1 MKYRYLLF
9 ITILFSFKG
18 EIFCQDPRFSQ
29 FYTTPQLI
37 NPALTGVFDGEYRI
51 NVNYRN
57 QWNSILNKSAF
68 TSYAAGGEYRY
79 NVADEDYVGGGLQFL
94 KQNSGVGDLSRLQTH
109 LNASYIKQ
117 LGSNYRGPDYYLAA
131 GLQLGF
137 GQLSTNWNKYWFSRQ
152 YDPNSQSV
160 NTNINS
166 GESGADRSGLFLDL
180 GAGLLWYAVFDERTS
195 IYVGGS
201 LGHLNKPDIAL
212 YDDSKESMYNKF
224 TAHAGGE
231 FLITPYFSLL
241 PAAYFITQ
249 GPTREL
255 VAGSNIRYSNGDW
268 REFSI
273 RAGGFARIN
282 NRLNSFNNFESTV
295 VNLSFEF
302 DRWMMGLSYDINF
315 SDLQAV
321 TNSRGAFELSLTY
334 IARERARYRVKCPT
348 F

>member
-1 MKYRYLLF
+1 MNYRLLL
-9 ITILFSFKG
+9 ILS
-18 EIFCQDPRFSQ
+18 IICLQSVLLTAQDPRYSQ
-29 FYTTPQLI
+29 FYTTPQLM
-37 NPALTGVFDGEYRI
+37 NPALTGVFDGQYRI

-68 TSYAAGGEYRY
+68 VSYAAGGEYRY
-79 NVADEDYVGGGLQFL
+79 NVVDDDYVGVGLQML
-94 KQNSGVGDLSRLQTH
+94 NQNSGVGDLARLQTH
-109 LNASYIKQ
+109 LNAAYIKQ
-117 LGSNYRGPDYYLAA
+117 LGSSYRGPDYYLAA
-131 GLQLGF
+131 GVQLGF

-152 YDPNSQSV
+152 YDPNTLSV

-166 GESGADRSGLFLDL
+166 GESGADRSGLFLDF

-201 LGHLNKPDIAL
+201 LEHLNKPDISL
-212 YDDSKESMYNKF
+212 YDDSKERLYNKA
-224 TAHAGGE
+224 TVHAGGE
-231 FLITPYFSLL
+231 FRITPYFSLL
-241 PAAYFITQ
+241 PAAYFTTQ
-249 GPTREL
+249 GPSLET

-273 RAGGFARIN
+273 RAGAFARIN
-282 NRLNSFNNFESTV
+282 NRLDKFSNFESTI

-321 TNSRGAFELSLTY
+321 TNSRGAFELSLIY
-334 IARERARYRVKCPT
+334 VARERARYRVKCPT